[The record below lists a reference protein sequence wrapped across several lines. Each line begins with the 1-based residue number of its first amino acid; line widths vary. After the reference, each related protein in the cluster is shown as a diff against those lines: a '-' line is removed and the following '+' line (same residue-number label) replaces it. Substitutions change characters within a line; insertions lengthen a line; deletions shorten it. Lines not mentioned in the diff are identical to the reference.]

1 MFTGC
6 GDGIVRA
13 YDAKSATLRKE
24 FVGHEGSVNCLTA
37 VDEKLFTGSSDGTM
51 RVWSTKDIM
60 LVVLELHIMVCSSV
74 VV

>member
-1 MFTGC
+1 M
-6 GDGIVRA
+6 RA

-24 FVGHEGSVNCLTA
+24 YIGHEGSVNCVVA

-60 LVVLELHIMVCSSV
+60 
-74 VV
+74 